1 MPDAWFFTL
10 PHDKEIPVHVS
21 DYEDALNEYRKV
33 ALELVGWREPR
44 LQQQPTEVDLRPLLM
59 GMKSTDL
66 LFDRPF
72 MAYYRGGQAYQF
84 PDPLEFILAN
94 RTIDGTVSV
103 LFLAGELPTLSA
115 WDHGLYDRDYEL
127 ITTTVELSNALE
139 DFYVGDIDVDK
150 WERVGTPPGLRVR
163 RVGETL
169 MGKCLVYSPISGF
182 DDLTVEIASNGV
194 AAKRELETVLRPS
207 GPRFY

>member
-21 DYEDALNEYRKV
+21 DYADALNEYRTA
-33 ALELVGWREPR
+33 ALELVGWRKP
-44 LQQQPTEVDLRPLLM
+44 QQQPAEVDLRPLLM
-59 GMKSTDL
+59 GMRSIDV

-72 MAYYRGGQAYQF
+72 MAYYPGGQAYQF

-94 RTIDGTVSV
+94 RTIDGVVSV

-127 ITTTVELSNALE
+127 ITTAVELSDAFADFDVFGAL
-139 DFYVGDIDVDK
+139 DVNS
-150 WERVGTPPGLRVR
+150 VGTPAGLRIPL
-163 RVGETL
+163 VGETL
-169 MGKCLVYSPISGF
+169 VGKCLVYSPITGF
-182 DDLTVEIASNGV
+182 GDLTVEIGPNGI
-194 AAKRELETVLRPS
+194 AAKREVERVGPS
-207 GPRFY
+207 AGVRFY